1 MNNITEPKVTLV
13 NITSDS
19 EGVIESAARSAY
31 RSVKKVDTP
40 SENQF
45 IRGLIKAGHESVLE
59 HASATFFIE
68 DVSRALTHQLVRHR
82 LASFTQESQRY
93 CTSSSFDV
101 VMPKSFQDLGG
112 DDLVQK
118 VNDLYQT
125 IDSLYN
131 DMLALGIKKE
141 DARYILPNACTT
153 KIMMTA
159 NFREWRHIIALRTEI
174 HAQWEIR
181 SLTNKI
187 LVELNAVAPN
197 VFFDLVNSMPS

>member
-1 MNNITEPKVTLV
+1 
-13 NITSDS
+13 
-19 EGVIESAARSAY
+19 
-31 RSVKKVDTP
+31 VKKVDTP

-59 HASATFFIE
+59 HASATLLIE

-112 DDLVQK
+112 DDLIQK

-125 IDSLYN
+125 IDRLYN

-197 VFFDLVNSMPS
+197 VFFDLVTTMTS